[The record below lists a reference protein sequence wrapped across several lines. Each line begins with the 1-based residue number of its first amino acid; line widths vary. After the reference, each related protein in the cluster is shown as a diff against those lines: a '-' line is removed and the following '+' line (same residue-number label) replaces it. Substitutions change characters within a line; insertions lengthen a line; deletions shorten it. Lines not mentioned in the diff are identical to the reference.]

1 MLGGRRQHHHPQTMK
16 RIFAIFVVLLALA
29 GLTAHADVAMSV
41 EGEVHSVRSEHFS
54 APQGEV
60 GTLLLHRRQLGDG
73 TTIQAAIEGTT
84 DLAVDT
90 NPMLAVVGDRLVL
103 IWSRDEGDGVDLYQ
117 SVWQGGAWSGP
128 ELLISRSNDT
138 LDPNLRHDGRLLHV
152 VWNESGNDD
161 HGNRWYRIALNDRTL
176 GIQFGPEELPS
187 GDNEADLVPISGED
201 GVSTEPSPDLT
212 YMAGE
217 IEAPGSD
224 SGAIFVWGIRDEPIP
239 IDFNR
244 GFHLPDDV
252 RDVQDIRAEW
262 LGGRLTLTFVHARTL
277 YYTAFEG
284 GSWSDQ
290 KLVLLEGNLSADG
303 ARRLILESAEADA
316 LSEGMQD

>member
-1 MLGGRRQHHHPQTMK
+1 MRR
-16 RIFAIFVVLLALA
+16 FLAIIVVLLALA
-29 GLTAHADVAMSV
+29 GVTAHADVAMSV

-60 GTLLLHRRQLGDG
+60 GTLLLHRRQLSDG

-90 NPMLAVVGDRLVL
+90 HPMLAVVGERLVL
-103 IWSRDEGDGVDLYQ
+103 VWSRDEGDGVDLYQ
-117 SVWQGGAWSGP
+117 AVWQAGSWSAP

-138 LDPNLRHDGRLLHV
+138 ENPTLRHDGRLIHV
-152 VWNESGNDD
+152 VWSESGNDD
-161 HGNRWYRIALNDRTL
+161 DDDGNRWFRIALNDRNL
-176 GIQFGPEELPS
+176 RIQFGPEELP
-187 GDNEADLVPISGED
+187 GGNNEADLVPINGED

-217 IEAPGSD
+217 VEAPGSD

-277 YYTAFEG
+277 YYTAYES

-290 KLVLLEGNLSADG
+290 KLVLLEGNLSADA
-303 ARRLILESAEADA
+303 ARRLILESAEASA